1 MVDGAVA
8 GTPPWLCWS
17 ASTPRTKT
25 ARTSRS
31 YWQGEARFL
40 FSPVVEDVVEDPE
53 VESLLPLSGPGLLI
67 AVRYRGFGL
76 AICLRYNTLHY
87 MDGLVLP
94 WVAYYVNTHGPPF

>member
-1 MVDGAVA
+1 MLERLNPTHQNSPHFQKLLAI
-8 GTPPWLCWS
+8 L
-17 ASTPRTKT
+17 RE
-25 ARTSRS
+25 
-31 YWQGEARFL
+31 GEARFL